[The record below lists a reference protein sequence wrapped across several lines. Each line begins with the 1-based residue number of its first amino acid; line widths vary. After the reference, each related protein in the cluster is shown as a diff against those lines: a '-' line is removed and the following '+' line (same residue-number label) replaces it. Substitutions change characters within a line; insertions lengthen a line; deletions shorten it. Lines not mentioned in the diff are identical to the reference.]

1 MDVDLMLTIIRIKMN
16 KNEYKKSIKI
26 KILNN
31 YNWGMQWKEKRV

>member
-31 YNWGMQWKEKRV
+31 YNWGM